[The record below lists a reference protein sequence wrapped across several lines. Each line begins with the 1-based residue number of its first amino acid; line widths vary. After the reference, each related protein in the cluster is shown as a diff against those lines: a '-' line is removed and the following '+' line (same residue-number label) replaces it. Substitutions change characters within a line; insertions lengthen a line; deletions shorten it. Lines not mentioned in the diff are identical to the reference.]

1 VGRCGGAPSSLG
13 QHVRRRTRGGS
24 PALLAPLALLFPW
37 AAVVGHLGTELG
49 GPEFFHQWLTKHP
62 DLGPVNC
69 EVLLGI
75 LCLLGASL
83 APTVLAIY
91 RLMGGHRRVVV
102 LLLSAAT
109 VLAYLPVL
117 IRLDLLLWVIGLL
130 DARPSSRPRAGRW
143 FGALRHWPPWSSPF
157 ERHESANRRH
167 PGRRRARV
175 SSLCATPTKRV
186 KSENR

>member
-1 VGRCGGAPSSLG
+1 MIWLIGLELLLPLTVVLLHPLGAKRFSAEL
-13 QHVRRRTRGGS
+13 VLLC

-130 DARPSSRPRAGRW
+130 DAPSQLEAACGPLVRSLAALATVVLAVRATRVSEPQTSRP
-143 FGALRHWPPWSSPF
+143 
-157 ERHESANRRH
+157 
-167 PGRRRARV
+167 
-175 SSLCATPTKRV
+175 T
-186 KSENR
+186 